1 MSDERD
7 RISAEIMNRVISDR
21 VSIDE
26 AADRVAHEYR
36 RFVSREAVRQ
46 IVTSLKSEMAG
57 NRVLRHAVI
66 DESAY
71 QGSMDMPTS
80 AMSGAQWCRYLD
92 MLQRKNAFGID
103 ELSRT
108 TEEVCS
114 LLALPNQPGARRK
127 GLVMGNVQ
135 SGKTRHFSGVIA
147 RAVDMGYRFVIVLSG
162 LYNNLREQT
171 QSRLDRDLFVDREFW
186 YHLTSAENNDFDRRS
201 ELLAL
206 MGSHSDVRL
215 CAVVKKNKTR
225 LKNLEAS
232 LRNVPEEIRRKCPIL
247 IIDDE
252 ADQATLNSEKE
263 KKKIS
268 AINAVMRRIWDL
280 IPSGSYVA
288 YTATPFANVLM
299 DPDDEADLFPSDFV
313 YTLTAG
319 DGYLG
324 AEQVFGLADA
334 DVDGSEPAAEGPDL
348 VRIIPAKDSWVLK
361 PPSKKLQRESFDPEP
376 PSSLISAVRWFVVAS
391 AVRRARG
398 YAGHSSMLVHTT
410 HYTAPHFAMRERF
423 LTLVQRMRREVEF
436 HREAGL
442 AQFYESWRN
451 EHARVAAPAGRS
463 TPEWDAVA
471 EQLPDV
477 LRNIEVIV
485 DNGVSEDRLNYD
497 AGRPRTVIV
506 VGGGT
511 LSRGLTLEG
520 LVVSYFTRSSN
531 TYDTL
536 MQMGRWF
543 GYRSGY
549 EDLLR
554 IWVADGLDRDYAF
567 LALVEKDLRDEIRS
581 VEDSEYTPRQV
592 GVKVRCHP
600 GRLEITSAGKMA
612 NARLVRLSMSNARQQ
627 TFIMDGRPDA
637 TRRNLRAVERLLSG
651 CEPRPLRAGGRRWIV
666 RGIDTR
672 AIIGFLQGYS
682 FHPDQRIFSDPDLRG
697 ATIDWL
703 MKYAQERSWNIILA
717 GNSMPGAMDS
727 LGVLPVAGIRV
738 PMLRRTPLRGST
750 VEKLNFKAIMSSADR
765 LADIE
770 PEAYADMPNAT
781 DAQRMVIRRRL
792 AGGDGLVMI
801 YPISHRSKNKL
812 ELTTRMDMP
821 QGVGEDLLGFS
832 IVYPAVD
839 HSDAE
844 YGNFV
849 SVKPLAADVDVG
861 EPEEDD
867 DWEDEE

>member
-1 MSDERD
+1 MSRERD
-7 RISAEIMNRVISDR
+7 RISTEIMNRVISDR

-26 AADRVAHEYR
+26 AADRVAREYR
-36 RFVSREAVRQ
+36 RFVSREVVQQ
-46 IVTSLKSEMAG
+46 IVTSLKAEMER
-57 NRVLRHAVI
+57 NRVLRHAII

-71 QGSMDMPTS
+71 QGSMDIPSS
-80 AMSGAQWCRYLD
+80 AMNGAQWRQYLD
-92 MLQRKNAFGID
+92 MLRRKNALGVD

-114 LLALPNQPGARRK
+114 LLAPPNQRGTRRK

-186 YHLTSAENNDFDRRS
+186 YHLTSVENNDFDRCG
-201 ELLAL
+201 ELLSL

-252 ADQATLNSEKE
+252 ADQGTPNSEKD

-268 AINAVMRRIWDL
+268 AINASLRRIWDL

-313 YTLTAG
+313 YSLTAG

-334 DVDGSEPAAEGPDL
+334 DAEGPEPAVEGLDL
-348 VRIIPAKDSWVLK
+348 VRIIPAKDSRVLK
-361 PPSKKLQRESFDPEP
+361 PPSGKVQRESFDPEP
-376 PSSLISAVRWFVVAS
+376 PASLISAIRWFVVAS
-391 AVRRARG
+391 AVRRVQG

-410 HYTAPHFAMRERF
+410 HYTAPHFAMQGR
-423 LTLVQRMRREVEF
+423 LLDLVHRMRREVEF
-436 HREAGL
+436 HREEGFAP
-442 AQFYESWRN
+442 FYESWRK
-451 EHARVAAPAGRS
+451 EHERIDAPAGRS
-463 TPEWDAVA
+463 APEWSAIA
-471 EQLPDV
+471 ERLPDV
-477 LRNIEVIV
+477 LRNVEVIV
-485 DNGVSEDRLNYD
+485 DNGISEDRLNYD
-497 AGRPRTVIV
+497 AERPRTVIV

-600 GRLEITSAGKMA
+600 GRLEITAAGKMA

-627 TFIMDGRPDA
+627 TFIMDGRPG
-637 TRRNLRAVERLLSG
+637 TTHRNLQTVERLLNG
-651 CEPRPLRAGGRRWIV
+651 RRPRPLREGSRRWIV
-666 RGIDTR
+666 RGLETQEIVD
-672 AIIGFLQGYS
+672 FLQNYS
-682 FHPDQRIFSDPDLRG
+682 FHPDQKIFSDRDLRG
-697 ATIDWL
+697 ATIEWL

-717 GNSMPGAMDS
+717 GNSMPGAMNS
-727 LGVLPVAGIRV
+727 LGALPVAGIRV

-750 VEKLNFKAIMSSADR
+750 AEKLNFKAIMSSADR

-770 PEAYADMPNAT
+770 PETYADMPHAT

-801 YPISHRSKNKL
+801 YPISHRSTNKL
-812 ELTTRMDMP
+812 KLATRMDMP

-839 HSDAE
+839 HSDVE
-844 YGNFV
+844 YGDFV